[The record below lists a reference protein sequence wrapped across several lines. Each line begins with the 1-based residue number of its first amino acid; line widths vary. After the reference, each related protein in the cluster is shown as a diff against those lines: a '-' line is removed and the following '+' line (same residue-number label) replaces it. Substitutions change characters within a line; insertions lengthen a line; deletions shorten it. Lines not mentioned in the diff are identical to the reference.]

1 MMSHNVSSEAS
12 PSPTRYFSHAGDTR
26 PMASEH
32 SETGHLARAALTGLV
47 VALVGTV
54 HAGVC
59 YLVLVRA
66 VPPTT
71 LVGVA
76 VALLA
81 AGIVTMFRQSWQGG
95 RLLAAA
101 TTTLALAFVT
111 TATGGPV
118 STGEG
123 TVRVVVE
130 TVSTPIPVVLV
141 GFERGATGVTQ
152 VGQVL
157 GVGYALLAAGL
168 WVHPGVDAVGDRLGR
183 HL

>member
-1 MMSHNVSSEAS
+1 
-12 PSPTRYFSHAGDTR
+12 
-26 PMASEH
+26 MASEH

-59 YLVLVRA
+59 YLVVVRA
-66 VPPTT
+66 VPPAT

-95 RLLAAA
+95 RTVAGWLLAAA

-168 WVHPGVDAVGDRLGR
+168 WVHPGVGAVGDRLGR